1 MHNQVRILFLGTPY
15 IASKILEHLI
25 IEGFNVIGVVSQLDR
40 EKDRKGNFLFT
51 ETKKVAK
58 EHNIPVFQF
67 EKIKD
72 HVDEIKELKP
82 DLILT
87 LAYGQI
93 IPQSILDIPTE
104 GCLNM
109 HGSILPKYR
118 GAAPIQKCLLEGDEE
133 TGFSLMEM
141 VKEMDAGGVYAIE
154 KIKIIEDDNYT
165 SLVEKLIN
173 CGKELINNYLD
184 KYLNSELTKVEQDE
198 SLVSYAPK
206 ITKEDELLSFNYDCI
221 KFINYIRALSYTP
234 GAYLYLNDQKLKIYK
249 ASFANNNINNDVGKL
264 IYENK
269 QLLLQLKD
277 GQIAILELQL
287 PGKKILN
294 YKDFLNG
301 HHEIIGSTLKDDN

>member
-1 MHNQVRILFLGTPY
+1 MHNQDRILFLGTPY

-93 IPQSILDIPTE
+93 IPQSILNIPTK

-118 GAAPIQKCLLEGDEE
+118 GAAPIQKCLLKGDEE

-154 KIKIIEDDNYT
+154 KIKILEDDNYT

-301 HHEIIGSTLKDDN
+301 HHEIIGSTLKDGN